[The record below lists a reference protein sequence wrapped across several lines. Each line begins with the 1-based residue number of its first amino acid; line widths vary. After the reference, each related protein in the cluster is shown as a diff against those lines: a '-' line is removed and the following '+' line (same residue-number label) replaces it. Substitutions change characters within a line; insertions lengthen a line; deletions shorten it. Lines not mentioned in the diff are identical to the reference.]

1 MSPTTFLP
9 KAIIAAGLS
18 LPLFLTACGGSSH
31 PHATEIQ
38 AANPTVTYRYRGDEE
53 LLQANQKASTFCSQ
67 YKALPRTV
75 RISDSSSEGRSVLF
89 ECVPTNTFAETTFAP
104 NTPYAYRTDEELIDN
119 SRNAARYCR
128 AQGGENVVSSITTNA
143 DGTRTATYRCVM
155 P

>member
-9 KAIIAAGLS
+9 KAIIAAS
-18 LPLFLTACGGSSH
+18 CALPLLLTACGSSSH
-31 PHATEIQ
+31 QPTQVQ
-38 AANPTVTYRYRGDEE
+38 ASNPTVTYNYRGDQE
-53 LLQANQKASTFCSQ
+53 LLQANQNAATFCSQ

-75 RISDSSSEGRSVLF
+75 RIGDSPEGRAVVF
-89 ECVPTNTFAETTFAP
+89 ECVPSNTFAETTFVP

-128 AQGGENVVSSITTNA
+128 AQGGENVVSSITTNP
-143 DGTRTATYRCVM
+143 DGTRTATYRCAM